1 MANIF
6 QKIFLSKNTCILI
19 DTIKQNHIES
29 ETTENSSFTATTVTY
44 KIVANPMEIVSTMRW
59 DNSQGIDYSLVMLNG
74 LQQPAMAVPQSQ
86 EYAKSIFLRMRR
98 QYYNQRHQ
106 GK

>member
-19 DTIKQNHIES
+19 DTIKQNHIEH
-29 ETTENSSFTATTVTY
+29 ELKEDASFSAGSTTY
-44 KIVANPMEIVSTMRW
+44 KITTDGMAIKSIMRW
-59 DNSQGIDYSLVMLNG
+59 DNSQGIDYSLVILNG